1 VTRIAVDGID
11 CAGKTTL
18 ANQLARLLGA
28 TRISVDDYLRPA
40 EERYRR
46 GPESPEG
53 YFLDSFDYDRFRR
66 AVLATDGT
74 VVADGIFLQ
83 RPELDDLWSL
93 RIWIEIDFEQALE
106 RALVRDAAVMPN
118 VRERYERRYWPGQ
131 QLYID
136 AVDPRAHADIV
147 VDGAAS

>member
-18 ANQLARLLGA
+18 ADRLAPLLGA

-40 EERYRR
+40 QDRYRR
-46 GPESPEG
+46 GAESPEG

-66 AVLATDGT
+66 AVLATDDT
-74 VVADGIFLQ
+74 VVVDGVFLQ

-93 RIWIEIDFEQALE
+93 RIWIDIDFEQALE
-106 RALVRDAAVMPN
+106 RALARDAALMHD
-118 VRERYERRYWPGQ
+118 VRGRYERRYWPGQ

-147 VDGAAS
+147 VDGKAS